1 MDINPRLFYA
11 GYSLYSTEM
20 STEKQIFETG
30 SAEVKVEIPPDAPE
44 ATTEE
49 VAEKPKPQRKKR
61 QMSDEQK
68 AKLVER
74 LAKARAAK
82 VAKREALNKGK
93 QTPPKET
100 QTEVKK
106 EVAQVK
112 REIKKTEKGSDE
124 HSELLTQLKM
134 LNETMASLKQA
145 GANLQKK
152 SSQAQPAQA
161 KAVPAKPQESAPS
174 TPVAAPAPPAPEPV
188 QVAVWSRKRG
198 HHIL

>member
-11 GYSLYSTEM
+11 VYSLYSTEM

-30 SAEVKVEIPPDAPE
+30 NAEVTVEVPDDAPE
-44 ATTEE
+44 PSTA
-49 VAEKPKPQRKKR
+49 KPPAPQKKKR
-61 QMSDEQK
+61 QMSEEQK

-82 VAKREALNKGK
+82 VAKRQALNKGK
-93 QTPPKET
+93 ETPPKET

-124 HSELLTQLKM
+124 HSELLTQLKI
-134 LNETMASLKQA
+134 LNETMSSLKQA
-145 GANLQKK
+145 GANLQKEK
-152 SSQAQPAQA
+152 A
-161 KAVPAKPQESAPS
+161 KVVPEKPQSSVPS
-174 TPVAAPAPPAPEPV
+174 TPLAPQEPPAPEPA